1 MFTDLEEING
11 NEIIDFFNSIEE
23 EYKKSF
29 YSLDIIWPFKFI
41 SQEIKNNQYILNFSF
56 YYKNW
61 DDKQLKD
68 CNYLY
73 ISKDQIYFDLD
84 EPLDTDNTDKKFLEK
99 LNPWLKKHKF
109 KDNNELI
116 YNLVINIQDQFD
128 YINPFATKEDLQKI
142 DKIIED
148 LEKLKSYIK

>member
-84 EPLDTDNTDKKFLEK
+84 EPLDNDNTDKKFLEK

-128 YINPFATKEDLQKI
+128 SINPFATKEDLQKI